1 MKTTKENIHEN
12 HRSRMRDRFV
22 KSPDSLSN
30 HELLELALF
39 YAVPRVNVNPL
50 AHTLINK
57 YGSLSAV
64 IHTPAEDLKQI
75 DGVGDSVAVYLNM
88 LGKISDT
95 AQEEKFNNLKFYNYA
110 EVKNYV
116 VKHYSYY
123 QSEVFTV
130 FLLDAKA
137 RIIGRES
144 FTQNDPS
151 GVTLPFE
158 NFIRTLSVKNVK
170 SIVVAHNHPSGIC
183 LPSARDDSATAQ
195 IALICKLSGIDL
207 YDHVIV
213 GDGDA
218 YSYSYSGRL
227 NEIKNDFEGFKR

>member
-1 MKTTKENIHEN
+1 
-12 HRSRMRDRFV
+12 MRDRFV

-75 DGVGDSVAVYLNM
+75 DGVGDSVAAYLNM

-144 FTQNDPS
+144 FTQNRAFYHDRLQQETNP
-151 GVTLPFE
+151 E
-158 NFIRTLSVKNVK
+158 IRRLLEQDRQHLDEMQVEMKLAREFYL
-170 SIVVAHNHPSGIC
+170 VV
-183 LPSARDDSATAQ
+183 
-195 IALICKLSGIDL
+195 
-207 YDHVIV
+207 
-213 GDGDA
+213 
-218 YSYSYSGRL
+218 RL
-227 NEIKNDFEGFKR
+227 KDEKR

>member
-75 DGVGDSVAVYLNM
+75 YGVGDSVAVYLNM

-95 AQEEKFNNLKFYNYA
+95 AQEEKFNSLKFYNYA

-151 GVTLPFE
+151 
-158 NFIRTLSVKNVK
+158 
-170 SIVVAHNHPSGIC
+170 
-183 LPSARDDSATAQ
+183 AQ

-227 NEIKNDFEGFKR
+227 NEIKNDFEGYSR

>member
-1 MKTTKENIHEN
+1 MASSE
-12 HRSRMRDRFV
+12 
-22 KSPDSLSN
+22 KSL
-30 HELLELALF
+30 EELA
-39 YAVPRVNVNPL
+39 
-50 AHTLINK
+50 
-57 YGSLSAV
+57 
-64 IHTPAEDLKQI
+64 
-75 DGVGDSVAVYLNM
+75 
-88 LGKISDT
+88 
-95 AQEEKFNNLKFYNYA
+95 EE
-110 EVKNYV
+110 
-116 VKHYSYY
+116 
-123 QSEVFTV
+123 
-130 FLLDAKA
+130 A

-158 NFIRTLSVKNVK
+158 NFVRSLSVKNVK
-170 SIVVAHNHPSGIC
+170 SIVVVHNHPSGIC

-227 NEIKNDFEGFKR
+227 NEIKNDFEGYSR